1 MKVKVNSETEYRL
14 LDDYEITEQAGSTA
28 VMDLN
33 IKLDNNEVPEPYDM
47 IEVIGNEDD
56 FEGNILQNGGL
67 KENVTVT
74 DDTLSLEKSDTV
86 LGNFDG
92 LTLGDITE

>member
-1 MKVKVNSETEYRL
+1 MKVKVNGETEYRL

-33 IKLDNNEVPEPYDM
+33 IKLDDNEVPEPYDM
-47 IEVIGNEDD
+47 IEVIDNEDD

-67 KENVTVT
+67 KENVTIA